1 MYKVKF
7 NGVLYATVSSL
18 EEAVSL
24 ALAVHRSSN
33 VRHDVLVGS
42 ENDENEFLKFHAG
55 EHAK

>member
-7 NGVLYATVSSL
+7 NGVLYATVGTL

-33 VRHDVLVGS
+33 VKHDVLVGS
-42 ENDENEFLKFHAG
+42 ENDDNEFLKFHAG
-55 EHAK
+55 DHAK